1 MSKASPTIGSSPDFH
16 TTRSGGTPDDIDTQ
30 AIIWHVRL
38 RSADAAERCAFD
50 IWVKDSRHAAAFEA
64 IREADD
70 LHSPAI
76 ETAWRT
82 WLAGRRRFL
91 AGGLVVMAAT
101 TLMVGLLN
109 ERADPYEV
117 ATAVGERR
125 VVSLDAGT
133 HVTLNGGT
141 RMRFDRHDPRVAAL
155 IHGEALFHVRHDA
168 ARPFR
173 LDVAGR
179 TVEDVGTVFNV
190 VSDTGEVRVAVA
202 EGAVIYNPA
211 QEAIPL
217 RPGKGLIDA
226 ATSDTI
232 RLIDTPAA
240 SIGGWR
246 NGQFRYAAAPLSN
259 VATDLSRALG
269 IRITA
274 APTIAGRPFT
284 GAITLNGT
292 GADQLTR
299 LMPVLDVR
307 LVRAPHG
314 WAMKPL
320 DHASR

>member
-1 MSKASPTIGSSPDFH
+1 MSQASSTTGTPLAPCVMRSSD
-16 TTRSGGTPDDIDTQ
+16 TPDDIDTQ

-38 RSADAAERCAFD
+38 RGADAAERCAFD
-50 IWVKDSRHAAAFEA
+50 AWLKNPRHAAAFEA
-64 IREADD
+64 IRETDD
-70 LHSPAI
+70 RHVQAT

-82 WLAGRRRFL
+82 WLAGRRRWL
-91 AGGLVVMAAT
+91 AGGLAVVAAT
-101 TLMVGLLN
+101 AFIVALPF
-109 ERADPYEV
+109 ERADPYDV
-117 ATAVGERR
+117 ATAPGERR

-168 ARPFR
+168 TRPFR

-190 VSDTGEVRVAVA
+190 VSDTDEVRVAVA

-211 QEAIPL
+211 QEAIRL

-226 ATSDTI
+226 ATSNTI
-232 RLIDTPAA
+232 RLFDTPAA
-240 SIGGWR
+240 SIGGWSS
-246 NGQFRYAAAPLSN
+246 GQFRYAAAPLAD

-269 IRITA
+269 VRITA

-284 GAITLNGT
+284 GAITLNGNGT
-292 GADQLTR
+292 DQLAR
-299 LMPVLDVR
+299 LMPALDAR
-307 LVRAPHG
+307 LVRAPDG
-314 WAMKPL
+314 WTMKPL